1 MTRAPYPDCTSCE
14 APCCRRQFM
23 SDEEKGWYRY
33 RDARPIYLEAGADV
47 RIVGW
52 AQQPDGRQPM
62 LECTAFD
69 PKHLQCGVYGTRP
82 EHCRLFDCRGDDE
95 YAEEWQARPHCDIER
110 HRQMEAMRARPARKS
125 A

>member
-23 SDEEKGWYRY
+23 SDDEGWFRY

-52 AQQPDGRQPM
+52 AKQQEGRQPM

-69 PKHLQCGVYGTRP
+69 TKHLRCGVYGTRP
-82 EHCRLFDCRGDDE
+82 DHCRIYDCRVEGEDVND
-95 YAEEWQARPHCDIER
+95 WRARPHCDLER
-110 HRQMEAMRARPARKS
+110 HRRIEAMRARQERS

>member
-1 MTRAPYPDCTSCE
+1 
-14 APCCRRQFM
+14 M

-52 AQQPDGRQPM
+52 SKQPDGRQPM
-62 LECTAFD
+62 LECTGFD
-69 PKHLQCGVYGTRP
+69 KTELKCGVYATRP
-82 EHCRLFDCRGDDE
+82 DHCRSYDCRGEDE
-95 YAEEWQARPHCDIER
+95 YAEEWQARAHCDIAR
-110 HRQMEAMRARPARKS
+110 HRRIEAMRAGQMRKS

>member
-1 MTRAPYPDCTSCE
+1 MSSSPDCTDCE

-23 SDEEKGWYRY
+23 SDDEGWYRY

-52 AQQPDGRQPM
+52 AKQPDGRQPM

-69 PKHLQCGVYGTRP
+69 TKTLRCGVYETRP
-82 EHCRLFDCRGDDE
+82 EHCRTYDCRED
-95 YAEEWQARPHCDIER
+95 ARVWIDYEKRIPAPLPASI
-110 HRQMEAMRARPARKS
+110 RPAGYVPPDEK
-125 A
+125 